1 MDSWD
6 LAQGVMD
13 DAGGVMVCYQAIR
26 SIIGLGL
33 RPRRTIRLVGWTG
46 EEMGVFGGRAYAQAH
61 QAEVNNIILA
71 FESDLGTFKP
81 LGLEFPGK
89 PNGFA
94 AVKEIASTLLVPL
107 NTTTVLPQGGGADIG
122 DLMRMGVPGMSPLT
136 ANERYFW
143 YHHSAGDSMTVQNPE
158 EMDQCSAMI
167 SSFMFIVADMTAR
180 FPRD

>member
-1 MDSWD
+1 
-6 LAQGVMD
+6 
-13 DAGGVMVCYQAIR
+13 MVCYQAIR
-26 SIIGLGL
+26 TMLAL
-33 RPRRTIRLVGWTG
+33 NMRPRRTIRLVGWTG

-61 QAEVNNIILA
+61 QNEVENIILA

-89 PNGFA
+89 TNGFN
-94 AVKEIASTLLVPL
+94 AVKEIATTLLGPL

-122 DLMRMGVPGMSPLT
+122 GLMQLGVPGMSPLT

-143 YHHSAGDSMTVQNPE
+143 YHHSAGDALTVQNPE

-167 SSFMFIVADMTAR
+167 SSFMFVVADMQAR